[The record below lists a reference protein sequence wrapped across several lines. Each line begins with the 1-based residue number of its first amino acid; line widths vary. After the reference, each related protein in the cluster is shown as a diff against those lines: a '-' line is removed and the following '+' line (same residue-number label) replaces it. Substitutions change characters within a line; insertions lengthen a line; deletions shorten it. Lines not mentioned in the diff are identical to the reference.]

1 MKFYIYTLGCKVNSY
16 ESRIMTEDLI
26 NAGYVEEKD
35 NNIPADIYII
45 NTCSVTNTAD
55 SKSLKL
61 IRQAIKKNKDAII
74 VVCGCLA
81 QVKPETVNI
90 EGVDIVIGNKN
101 KSKVSEYINE
111 YVKNKN
117 KKTDIYDISN
127 VEFETMQLNNF
138 DKTRAFIK
146 IQDGCNNFCAYC
158 IIPYTRGSVRSKPRE
173 DILNEI
179 DHLTLNG
186 HKEIVLTGIHTG
198 NYGSEF
204 DNYDFADLLNE
215 IVKIKKLSR
224 IRISSIE
231 ITELNDRVLE
241 IIKNNNVL
249 VDHLHIPLQSGSDE
263 ILKLMNRKYD
273 TKYFIEKINNYLDNN
288 NYYEALIELLFYGV
302 LENKQPIFDEV
313 IININ
318 EYELKEYLK
327 INLYEGISYINSLKI
342 LAQKDN
348 MYANAQL
355 GSLEYSGL
363 ISGKIDYEKCY
374 EYYMKAALKGHSKA
388 AWMIG
393 NLIFS
398 NKVKEKNVDIMLKFL
413 NKAVDLGSI
422 AALNTLGR
430 YYLNIDDVTAL
441 KYFKKAAEYGYA
453 YAYNNLGMYY
463 EKNNDLKLAKNYYK
477 LSADLLNSWA
487 LNKMG
492 EICIN
497 ESNYKDALFYFNKAI
512 NCPISERSYYAYYN
526 LAKIYKNGNKKLNIS
541 KNEKLYN
548 KYINIFQNKKES

>member
-1 MKFYIYTLGCKVNSY
+1 
-16 ESRIMTEDLI
+16 MTEDLI

-127 VEFETMQLNNF
+127 VEFETMKLNNF

-273 TKYFIEKINNYLDNN
+273 TKYFIEKINKIRKIRPDISITTDVIVGFPNETDKNFNETIETIKKVDFSKLHVFPYSKR
-288 NYYEALIELLFYGV
+288 EGTKAAAMEGQVKEEVKKQRVMELLKLSKE
-302 LENKQPIFDEV
+302 LENKYMNKFIGKTLTFIPEV
-313 IININ
+313 
-318 EYELKEYLK
+318 YKDGYL
-327 INLYEGISYINSLKI
+327 IGHTGNYL
-342 LAQKDN
+342 
-348 MYANAQL
+348 
-355 GSLEYSGL
+355 L
-363 ISGKIDYEKCY
+363 IK
-374 EYYMKAALKGHSKA
+374 LKGCEELLHKEVS
-388 AWMIG
+388 
-393 NLIFS
+393 
-398 NKVKEKNVDIMLKFL
+398 VKLMENQYPYII
-413 NKAVDLGSI
+413 S
-422 AALNTLGR
+422 
-430 YYLNIDDVTAL
+430 
-441 KYFKKAAEYGYA
+441 
-453 YAYNNLGMYY
+453 
-463 EKNNDLKLAKNYYK
+463 
-477 LSADLLNSWA
+477 SA
-487 LNKMG
+487 
-492 EICIN
+492 I
-497 ESNYKDALFYFNKAI
+497 
-512 NCPISERSYYAYYN
+512 
-526 LAKIYKNGNKKLNIS
+526 
-541 KNEKLYN
+541 
-548 KYINIFQNKKES
+548 

>member
-81 QVKPETVNI
+81 QAKPETVNI

-127 VEFETMQLNNF
+127 VEFETMKLNNF

-273 TKYFIEKINNYLDNN
+273 TKYFIEKINKIRKIRPDISITTDVIVGFPNETDKNFNETIETIKKVDFSKLHVFPYSKR
-288 NYYEALIELLFYGV
+288 EGTKAATMEGQVKEEVKKQRVMELLKLSKE
-302 LENKQPIFDEV
+302 LENKYMNKFIGKTLTFIPEV
-313 IININ
+313 
-318 EYELKEYLK
+318 YKDGYL
-327 INLYEGISYINSLKI
+327 IGHTGNYL
-342 LAQKDN
+342 
-348 MYANAQL
+348 
-355 GSLEYSGL
+355 L
-363 ISGKIDYEKCY
+363 IK
-374 EYYMKAALKGHSKA
+374 LKGCEELLHKEVS
-388 AWMIG
+388 
-393 NLIFS
+393 
-398 NKVKEKNVDIMLKFL
+398 VKLMENQYPYII
-413 NKAVDLGSI
+413 S
-422 AALNTLGR
+422 
-430 YYLNIDDVTAL
+430 
-441 KYFKKAAEYGYA
+441 
-453 YAYNNLGMYY
+453 
-463 EKNNDLKLAKNYYK
+463 
-477 LSADLLNSWA
+477 SA
-487 LNKMG
+487 
-492 EICIN
+492 I
-497 ESNYKDALFYFNKAI
+497 
-512 NCPISERSYYAYYN
+512 
-526 LAKIYKNGNKKLNIS
+526 
-541 KNEKLYN
+541 
-548 KYINIFQNKKES
+548 

>member
-81 QVKPETVNI
+81 QAKPETVNI

-273 TKYFIEKINNYLDNN
+273 TKYFIEKINKIRKIRPDISITTDVIVGFPNETDKNFNETIETIKKVDFSKLHVFPYSKR
-288 NYYEALIELLFYGV
+288 EGTKAATMEGQIKEEVKKQRVMELLKLSKE
-302 LENKQPIFDEV
+302 LENKYMNKFIGKTLTFIPEV
-313 IININ
+313 
-318 EYELKEYLK
+318 YKDGYL
-327 INLYEGISYINSLKI
+327 IGHTGNYL
-342 LAQKDN
+342 
-348 MYANAQL
+348 
-355 GSLEYSGL
+355 L
-363 ISGKIDYEKCY
+363 IK
-374 EYYMKAALKGHSKA
+374 LKGCEELLHKEVS
-388 AWMIG
+388 
-393 NLIFS
+393 
-398 NKVKEKNVDIMLKFL
+398 VKLMENQYPYII
-413 NKAVDLGSI
+413 S
-422 AALNTLGR
+422 
-430 YYLNIDDVTAL
+430 
-441 KYFKKAAEYGYA
+441 
-453 YAYNNLGMYY
+453 
-463 EKNNDLKLAKNYYK
+463 
-477 LSADLLNSWA
+477 SA
-487 LNKMG
+487 
-492 EICIN
+492 I
-497 ESNYKDALFYFNKAI
+497 
-512 NCPISERSYYAYYN
+512 
-526 LAKIYKNGNKKLNIS
+526 
-541 KNEKLYN
+541 
-548 KYINIFQNKKES
+548 

>member
-81 QVKPETVNI
+81 QAKPETVNI

-127 VEFETMQLNNF
+127 VEFETMKLNNF

-241 IIKNNNVL
+241 IIKNNTVL

-273 TKYFIEKINNYLDNN
+273 TKYFIEKINKIRKIRPDISITTDVIVGFPNETDKNFNETIETIKKVDFSKLHVFPYSKR
-288 NYYEALIELLFYGV
+288 EGTKAATMEGQIKEEVKKQRVMELLKLPKE
-302 LENKQPIFDEV
+302 LENKYMNKFIGKTLTFIPEV
-313 IININ
+313 
-318 EYELKEYLK
+318 YKDGYL
-327 INLYEGISYINSLKI
+327 IGHTGNYL
-342 LAQKDN
+342 
-348 MYANAQL
+348 
-355 GSLEYSGL
+355 L
-363 ISGKIDYEKCY
+363 IK
-374 EYYMKAALKGHSKA
+374 LKGCEELLHKEVS
-388 AWMIG
+388 
-393 NLIFS
+393 
-398 NKVKEKNVDIMLKFL
+398 VKLMENQYPYII
-413 NKAVDLGSI
+413 S
-422 AALNTLGR
+422 
-430 YYLNIDDVTAL
+430 
-441 KYFKKAAEYGYA
+441 
-453 YAYNNLGMYY
+453 
-463 EKNNDLKLAKNYYK
+463 
-477 LSADLLNSWA
+477 SA
-487 LNKMG
+487 
-492 EICIN
+492 I
-497 ESNYKDALFYFNKAI
+497 
-512 NCPISERSYYAYYN
+512 
-526 LAKIYKNGNKKLNIS
+526 
-541 KNEKLYN
+541 
-548 KYINIFQNKKES
+548 

>member
-127 VEFETMQLNNF
+127 VEFETMKLNNF

-273 TKYFIEKINNYLDNN
+273 TKYFIEKINKIRKIRPDISITTDVIVGFPNETDKNFNETIETIKKVDFSKLHVFPYSKR
-288 NYYEALIELLFYGV
+288 EGTKAAAMEGQVKEEVKKQRVMELLKLSKE
-302 LENKQPIFDEV
+302 LENKYMNKFIGKTLTFIPEV
-313 IININ
+313 
-318 EYELKEYLK
+318 YKDGYL
-327 INLYEGISYINSLKI
+327 IGHTGNYL
-342 LAQKDN
+342 
-348 MYANAQL
+348 
-355 GSLEYSGL
+355 L
-363 ISGKIDYEKCY
+363 IK
-374 EYYMKAALKGHSKA
+374 LKGCEELLHKEVS
-388 AWMIG
+388 
-393 NLIFS
+393 
-398 NKVKEKNVDIMLKFL
+398 VKLMENQYPYII
-413 NKAVDLGSI
+413 S
-422 AALNTLGR
+422 
-430 YYLNIDDVTAL
+430 
-441 KYFKKAAEYGYA
+441 
-453 YAYNNLGMYY
+453 
-463 EKNNDLKLAKNYYK
+463 
-477 LSADLLNSWA
+477 SA
-487 LNKMG
+487 
-492 EICIN
+492 I
-497 ESNYKDALFYFNKAI
+497 
-512 NCPISERSYYAYYN
+512 
-526 LAKIYKNGNKKLNIS
+526 
-541 KNEKLYN
+541 
-548 KYINIFQNKKES
+548 

>member
-127 VEFETMQLNNF
+127 VEFETMKLNNF

-273 TKYFIEKINNYLDNN
+273 TKYFIEKINKIRKIRPDISITTDVIVGFPNETDKNFNETIETIKKVDFSKLHVFPYSKR
-288 NYYEALIELLFYGV
+288 EGTKAATMEGQIKEEVKKQRVMELLKLSKE
-302 LENKQPIFDEV
+302 LENKYMNKFIGKTLTFIPEV
-313 IININ
+313 
-318 EYELKEYLK
+318 YKDGYL
-327 INLYEGISYINSLKI
+327 IGHTGNYL
-342 LAQKDN
+342 
-348 MYANAQL
+348 
-355 GSLEYSGL
+355 L
-363 ISGKIDYEKCY
+363 IK
-374 EYYMKAALKGHSKA
+374 LKGCEELLHKEVS
-388 AWMIG
+388 
-393 NLIFS
+393 
-398 NKVKEKNVDIMLKFL
+398 VKLMENQYPYII
-413 NKAVDLGSI
+413 S
-422 AALNTLGR
+422 
-430 YYLNIDDVTAL
+430 
-441 KYFKKAAEYGYA
+441 
-453 YAYNNLGMYY
+453 
-463 EKNNDLKLAKNYYK
+463 
-477 LSADLLNSWA
+477 SA
-487 LNKMG
+487 
-492 EICIN
+492 IC
-497 ESNYKDALFYFNKAI
+497 
-512 NCPISERSYYAYYN
+512 
-526 LAKIYKNGNKKLNIS
+526 
-541 KNEKLYN
+541 
-548 KYINIFQNKKES
+548 

>member
-81 QVKPETVNI
+81 QAKPETVNI
-90 EGVDIVIGNKN
+90 DGVDIVIGNKN

-127 VEFETMQLNNF
+127 VEFETMKLNNF

-204 DNYDFADLLNE
+204 DNYDFGDLLNE

-273 TKYFIEKINNYLDNN
+273 TKYFIEKINKIRKIRPDISITTDVIVGFPNETDKNFNETIETIKKVDFSKLHVFPYSKR
-288 NYYEALIELLFYGV
+288 EGTKAATMEGQVKEEVKKQRVMELLKLSKE
-302 LENKQPIFDEV
+302 LENKYMNKFIGKTLTFIPEV
-313 IININ
+313 
-318 EYELKEYLK
+318 YKDGYL
-327 INLYEGISYINSLKI
+327 IGHTGNYL
-342 LAQKDN
+342 
-348 MYANAQL
+348 
-355 GSLEYSGL
+355 L
-363 ISGKIDYEKCY
+363 IK
-374 EYYMKAALKGHSKA
+374 LKGCEELLHKEVS
-388 AWMIG
+388 
-393 NLIFS
+393 
-398 NKVKEKNVDIMLKFL
+398 VKLMENQYPYII
-413 NKAVDLGSI
+413 S
-422 AALNTLGR
+422 
-430 YYLNIDDVTAL
+430 
-441 KYFKKAAEYGYA
+441 
-453 YAYNNLGMYY
+453 
-463 EKNNDLKLAKNYYK
+463 
-477 LSADLLNSWA
+477 SA
-487 LNKMG
+487 
-492 EICIN
+492 I
-497 ESNYKDALFYFNKAI
+497 
-512 NCPISERSYYAYYN
+512 
-526 LAKIYKNGNKKLNIS
+526 
-541 KNEKLYN
+541 
-548 KYINIFQNKKES
+548 

>member
-81 QVKPETVNI
+81 QAKPETVNI
-90 EGVDIVIGNKN
+90 DGVDIVIGNKN

-127 VEFETMQLNNF
+127 VEFETMKLNNF

-273 TKYFIEKINNYLDNN
+273 TKYFIEKINKIRKIRPDISITTDVIVGFPNETDKNFNETIETIKKVDFSKLHVFPYSKR
-288 NYYEALIELLFYGV
+288 EGTKAATMEGQIKEEVKKQRVMELLKLSKE
-302 LENKQPIFDEV
+302 LENKYMNKFIGKTLTFIPEV
-313 IININ
+313 
-318 EYELKEYLK
+318 YKDGYL
-327 INLYEGISYINSLKI
+327 IGHTGNYL
-342 LAQKDN
+342 
-348 MYANAQL
+348 
-355 GSLEYSGL
+355 L
-363 ISGKIDYEKCY
+363 IK
-374 EYYMKAALKGHSKA
+374 LKGCEELLHKEVS
-388 AWMIG
+388 
-393 NLIFS
+393 
-398 NKVKEKNVDIMLKFL
+398 VKLMENQYPYII
-413 NKAVDLGSI
+413 S
-422 AALNTLGR
+422 
-430 YYLNIDDVTAL
+430 
-441 KYFKKAAEYGYA
+441 
-453 YAYNNLGMYY
+453 
-463 EKNNDLKLAKNYYK
+463 
-477 LSADLLNSWA
+477 SA
-487 LNKMG
+487 
-492 EICIN
+492 I
-497 ESNYKDALFYFNKAI
+497 
-512 NCPISERSYYAYYN
+512 
-526 LAKIYKNGNKKLNIS
+526 
-541 KNEKLYN
+541 
-548 KYINIFQNKKES
+548 

>member
-35 NNIPADIYII
+35 NSIPADIYII

-127 VEFETMQLNNF
+127 VEFETMKLNNF

-273 TKYFIEKINNYLDNN
+273 TKYFIEKINKIRKIRPDISITTDVIVGFPNETDKNFNETIETIKKVDFSKLHVFPYSKR
-288 NYYEALIELLFYGV
+288 EGTKAATMEGQIKEEVKKQRVMELLKLSKE
-302 LENKQPIFDEV
+302 LENKYMNKFIGKTLTFIPEV
-313 IININ
+313 
-318 EYELKEYLK
+318 YKDGYL
-327 INLYEGISYINSLKI
+327 IGHTGNYL
-342 LAQKDN
+342 
-348 MYANAQL
+348 
-355 GSLEYSGL
+355 L
-363 ISGKIDYEKCY
+363 IK
-374 EYYMKAALKGHSKA
+374 LKGCEELLHKEVS
-388 AWMIG
+388 
-393 NLIFS
+393 
-398 NKVKEKNVDIMLKFL
+398 VKLMENQYPYII
-413 NKAVDLGSI
+413 S
-422 AALNTLGR
+422 
-430 YYLNIDDVTAL
+430 
-441 KYFKKAAEYGYA
+441 
-453 YAYNNLGMYY
+453 
-463 EKNNDLKLAKNYYK
+463 
-477 LSADLLNSWA
+477 SA
-487 LNKMG
+487 
-492 EICIN
+492 I
-497 ESNYKDALFYFNKAI
+497 
-512 NCPISERSYYAYYN
+512 
-526 LAKIYKNGNKKLNIS
+526 
-541 KNEKLYN
+541 
-548 KYINIFQNKKES
+548 

>member
-81 QVKPETVNI
+81 QAKPETVNI

-127 VEFETMQLNNF
+127 VEFETMKLNNF

-273 TKYFIEKINNYLDNN
+273 TKYFIEKINKIRKIRPDISITTDVIVGFPNETDKNFNETIETIKKVDFSKLHVFPYSKREGTKAATMEGQIKEDVKKQRVM
-288 NYYEALIELLFYGV
+288 ELLKLSKE
-302 LENKQPIFDEV
+302 LENKYMNKFIGETLTFIPEV
-313 IININ
+313 
-318 EYELKEYLK
+318 YKDGYL
-327 INLYEGISYINSLKI
+327 IGHTGNYL
-342 LAQKDN
+342 
-348 MYANAQL
+348 
-355 GSLEYSGL
+355 L
-363 ISGKIDYEKCY
+363 IK
-374 EYYMKAALKGHSKA
+374 LKGCEELLHKEVS
-388 AWMIG
+388 
-393 NLIFS
+393 
-398 NKVKEKNVDIMLKFL
+398 VKLMENQYPYII
-413 NKAVDLGSI
+413 S
-422 AALNTLGR
+422 
-430 YYLNIDDVTAL
+430 
-441 KYFKKAAEYGYA
+441 
-453 YAYNNLGMYY
+453 
-463 EKNNDLKLAKNYYK
+463 
-477 LSADLLNSWA
+477 SA
-487 LNKMG
+487 
-492 EICIN
+492 I
-497 ESNYKDALFYFNKAI
+497 
-512 NCPISERSYYAYYN
+512 
-526 LAKIYKNGNKKLNIS
+526 
-541 KNEKLYN
+541 
-548 KYINIFQNKKES
+548 

>member
-1 MKFYIYTLGCKVNSY
+1 
-16 ESRIMTEDLI
+16 MTEDLI

-81 QVKPETVNI
+81 QAKPETVNI

-127 VEFETMQLNNF
+127 VEFETMKLNNF

-273 TKYFIEKINNYLDNN
+273 TKYFIEKINKIRKIRPDISITTDVIVGFPNETDKNFNETIETIKKVDFSKLHVFPYSKR
-288 NYYEALIELLFYGV
+288 EGTKAATMEGQIKEEVKKQRVMELLKLSKE
-302 LENKQPIFDEV
+302 LENKYMNKFIGKTLTFIPEV
-313 IININ
+313 
-318 EYELKEYLK
+318 YKDGYL
-327 INLYEGISYINSLKI
+327 IGHTGNYL
-342 LAQKDN
+342 
-348 MYANAQL
+348 
-355 GSLEYSGL
+355 L
-363 ISGKIDYEKCY
+363 IK
-374 EYYMKAALKGHSKA
+374 LKGCEELLHKEVS
-388 AWMIG
+388 
-393 NLIFS
+393 
-398 NKVKEKNVDIMLKFL
+398 VKLMENQYPYII
-413 NKAVDLGSI
+413 S
-422 AALNTLGR
+422 
-430 YYLNIDDVTAL
+430 
-441 KYFKKAAEYGYA
+441 
-453 YAYNNLGMYY
+453 
-463 EKNNDLKLAKNYYK
+463 
-477 LSADLLNSWA
+477 SA
-487 LNKMG
+487 
-492 EICIN
+492 I
-497 ESNYKDALFYFNKAI
+497 
-512 NCPISERSYYAYYN
+512 
-526 LAKIYKNGNKKLNIS
+526 
-541 KNEKLYN
+541 
-548 KYINIFQNKKES
+548 

>member
-127 VEFETMQLNNF
+127 VEFETMKLNNF

-273 TKYFIEKINNYLDNN
+273 TKYFIEKINKIRKIRPDISITTDVIVGFPNETDKNFNETIETIKKVDFSKLHVFPYSKR
-288 NYYEALIELLFYGV
+288 EGTKAATMEGQIKEEVKKQRVMELLKLSKE
-302 LENKQPIFDEV
+302 LENKYMNKFIGKTLTFIPEV
-313 IININ
+313 
-318 EYELKEYLK
+318 YKDGYL
-327 INLYEGISYINSLKI
+327 IGHTGNYL
-342 LAQKDN
+342 
-348 MYANAQL
+348 
-355 GSLEYSGL
+355 L
-363 ISGKIDYEKCY
+363 IK
-374 EYYMKAALKGHSKA
+374 LKGCEELLHKEVS
-388 AWMIG
+388 
-393 NLIFS
+393 
-398 NKVKEKNVDIMLKFL
+398 VKLME
-413 NKAVDLGSI
+413 
-422 AALNTLGR
+422 
-430 YYLNIDDVTAL
+430 
-441 KYFKKAAEYGYA
+441 
-453 YAYNNLGMYY
+453 
-463 EKNNDLKLAKNYYK
+463 
-477 LSADLLNSWA
+477 
-487 LNKMG
+487 
-492 EICIN
+492 
-497 ESNYKDALFYFNKAI
+497 
-512 NCPISERSYYAYYN
+512 
-526 LAKIYKNGNKKLNIS
+526 
-541 KNEKLYN
+541 N
-548 KYINIFQNKKES
+548 KYPYIISSAI

>member
-81 QVKPETVNI
+81 QAKPETVNI

-127 VEFETMQLNNF
+127 VEFETMKLNNF

-273 TKYFIEKINNYLDNN
+273 TKYFIEKINKIRKIRPDISITTDVIVGFPNETDKNINETIETIKKVDFSKLHVFPYSKR
-288 NYYEALIELLFYGV
+288 EGTKAAAMEGQVKEEVKKQRVMELLKLSKE
-302 LENKQPIFDEV
+302 LENKYMNKFIGKTLTFIPEV
-313 IININ
+313 
-318 EYELKEYLK
+318 YKDGYL
-327 INLYEGISYINSLKI
+327 IGHTGNYL
-342 LAQKDN
+342 
-348 MYANAQL
+348 
-355 GSLEYSGL
+355 L
-363 ISGKIDYEKCY
+363 IK
-374 EYYMKAALKGHSKA
+374 LKGCEELLHKEVS
-388 AWMIG
+388 
-393 NLIFS
+393 
-398 NKVKEKNVDIMLKFL
+398 VKLMENQYPYII
-413 NKAVDLGSI
+413 S
-422 AALNTLGR
+422 
-430 YYLNIDDVTAL
+430 
-441 KYFKKAAEYGYA
+441 
-453 YAYNNLGMYY
+453 
-463 EKNNDLKLAKNYYK
+463 
-477 LSADLLNSWA
+477 SA
-487 LNKMG
+487 
-492 EICIN
+492 I
-497 ESNYKDALFYFNKAI
+497 
-512 NCPISERSYYAYYN
+512 
-526 LAKIYKNGNKKLNIS
+526 
-541 KNEKLYN
+541 
-548 KYINIFQNKKES
+548 

>member
-81 QVKPETVNI
+81 QAKPETVNI
-90 EGVDIVIGNKN
+90 DGVDIVIGNKN

-127 VEFETMQLNNF
+127 VEFETMKLNNF

-273 TKYFIEKINNYLDNN
+273 TKYFIEKINKIRKIRPDISITTDVIVGFPNETDKNFNETMETIKKVDFSKLHIFPYSKR
-288 NYYEALIELLFYGV
+288 EGTKAATMEGQIKEEVKKQRVMELLKLSKE
-302 LENKQPIFDEV
+302 LENKYMNKFIGKTLTFIPEV
-313 IININ
+313 
-318 EYELKEYLK
+318 YKDGYL
-327 INLYEGISYINSLKI
+327 IGHTGNYL
-342 LAQKDN
+342 
-348 MYANAQL
+348 
-355 GSLEYSGL
+355 L
-363 ISGKIDYEKCY
+363 IK
-374 EYYMKAALKGHSKA
+374 LKGCEELLHKEVS
-388 AWMIG
+388 
-393 NLIFS
+393 
-398 NKVKEKNVDIMLKFL
+398 VKLMENQYPYII
-413 NKAVDLGSI
+413 S
-422 AALNTLGR
+422 
-430 YYLNIDDVTAL
+430 
-441 KYFKKAAEYGYA
+441 
-453 YAYNNLGMYY
+453 
-463 EKNNDLKLAKNYYK
+463 
-477 LSADLLNSWA
+477 SA
-487 LNKMG
+487 
-492 EICIN
+492 I
-497 ESNYKDALFYFNKAI
+497 
-512 NCPISERSYYAYYN
+512 
-526 LAKIYKNGNKKLNIS
+526 
-541 KNEKLYN
+541 
-548 KYINIFQNKKES
+548 

>member
-35 NNIPADIYII
+35 NNITADIYII

-127 VEFETMQLNNF
+127 VEFETMKLNNF

-273 TKYFIEKINNYLDNN
+273 TKYFIEKINKIRKIRPDISITTDVIVGFPNETDKNFNETIETIKKVDFSKLHVFPYSKR
-288 NYYEALIELLFYGV
+288 EGTKAAAIEGQVKEEVKKQRVMELLKLSKE
-302 LENKQPIFDEV
+302 LENKYMNKFIGKTLTFIPEV
-313 IININ
+313 
-318 EYELKEYLK
+318 YKDGYL
-327 INLYEGISYINSLKI
+327 IGHTGNYL
-342 LAQKDN
+342 
-348 MYANAQL
+348 
-355 GSLEYSGL
+355 L
-363 ISGKIDYEKCY
+363 IK
-374 EYYMKAALKGHSKA
+374 LKGCEELLHKEVS
-388 AWMIG
+388 
-393 NLIFS
+393 
-398 NKVKEKNVDIMLKFL
+398 VKLMENQYPYII
-413 NKAVDLGSI
+413 S
-422 AALNTLGR
+422 
-430 YYLNIDDVTAL
+430 
-441 KYFKKAAEYGYA
+441 
-453 YAYNNLGMYY
+453 
-463 EKNNDLKLAKNYYK
+463 
-477 LSADLLNSWA
+477 SA
-487 LNKMG
+487 
-492 EICIN
+492 I
-497 ESNYKDALFYFNKAI
+497 
-512 NCPISERSYYAYYN
+512 
-526 LAKIYKNGNKKLNIS
+526 
-541 KNEKLYN
+541 
-548 KYINIFQNKKES
+548 

>member
-127 VEFETMQLNNF
+127 VEFETMKLNNF

-273 TKYFIEKINNYLDNN
+273 TKYFIEKINKIRKIRPDISITTDVIVGFPNETDKNFNETIETIKKVDFSKLHVFPYSKR
-288 NYYEALIELLFYGV
+288 EGTKAATMEGQIKEEVKKQRVMELLKLSKE
-302 LENKQPIFDEV
+302 LENKYMNKFIGKTLTFIPEV
-313 IININ
+313 
-318 EYELKEYLK
+318 YKDRYL
-327 INLYEGISYINSLKI
+327 IGHTGNYL
-342 LAQKDN
+342 
-348 MYANAQL
+348 
-355 GSLEYSGL
+355 L
-363 ISGKIDYEKCY
+363 IK
-374 EYYMKAALKGHSKA
+374 LKGCEELLHKEVS
-388 AWMIG
+388 
-393 NLIFS
+393 
-398 NKVKEKNVDIMLKFL
+398 VKLMENQYPYII
-413 NKAVDLGSI
+413 S
-422 AALNTLGR
+422 
-430 YYLNIDDVTAL
+430 
-441 KYFKKAAEYGYA
+441 
-453 YAYNNLGMYY
+453 
-463 EKNNDLKLAKNYYK
+463 
-477 LSADLLNSWA
+477 SA
-487 LNKMG
+487 
-492 EICIN
+492 I
-497 ESNYKDALFYFNKAI
+497 
-512 NCPISERSYYAYYN
+512 
-526 LAKIYKNGNKKLNIS
+526 
-541 KNEKLYN
+541 
-548 KYINIFQNKKES
+548 